1 MIVTILMM
9 AVAQPAHSA
18 TCDVPLKAANNAP
31 KEKLS
36 TAYRDLAKCDPALAE
51 KTFPSLITKADDSDS
66 LSALFLAAV
75 DTDAWNAVWA
85 TISKI
90 SDYTARDVVAEDIGA
105 KCVDNPKVVQ
115 FLQGGYFALKDV
127 DFKQWDDAFIAC
139 QSPKLDE
146 WIVKQVDSPPKA
158 RFDEKYDTLLQV
170 FGKKQHANALPH
182 MASAAI
188 KASED
193 GPFEGILGQ
202 MDAAVAPEIG
212 DPTPEDQKLLTD
224 AYMTVAKGVS
234 HEKARAVAD
243 RLVNAGDVP
252 KAIEVL
258 KLIYGDRMEGGNFIY
273 GAAAVEAGECKGTKT
288 AILHWVQVTEPAKRW
303 EIRDDVTPLLHALP
317 PKLKKCT
324 LEEGAWPV
332 LVSTEPLQGSTGL
345 SEWVFAQERDWKAK
359 GYTVTVRSEPGI
371 VLP

>member
-1 MIVTILMM
+1 VIVTILMM

-31 KEKLS
+31 KEKLA

-66 LSALFLAAV
+66 LSELFLAAV
-75 DTDAWNAVWA
+75 DTDAWNAVWS

-139 QSPKLDE
+139 ESPKLDE

-170 FGKKQHANALPH
+170 FAKKQKANALPH

-193 GPFEGILGQ
+193 GPFEGILVQ

-243 RLVNAGDVP
+243 RLVNAGDEAR
-252 KAIEVL
+252 AIEVL
-258 KLIYGDRMEGGNFIY
+258 KLIYADRMEGGNFIY
-273 GAAAVEAGECKGTKT
+273 GAASVEAGECKGTKT
-288 AILHWVQVTEPAKRW
+288 AILHWAQVTEPAKRW
-303 EIRDDVTPLLHALP
+303 EIREDVTPLMRALE

-324 LEEGAWPV
+324 EEEGAWPV

-359 GYTVTVRSEPGI
+359 GYTVTVRSEPGL

>member
-1 MIVTILMM
+1 MIVTILVL
-9 AVAQPAHSA
+9 ALSRPALSA
-18 TCDVPLKAANNAP
+18 SCDVQLKAANNAP
-31 KEKLS
+31 KEKLA
-36 TAYRDLAKCDPALAE
+36 TAYRELAKCDPALAE

-66 LSALFLAAV
+66 LADLFLAAV
-75 DTDAWNAVWA
+75 DTDGWNGVWA

-105 KCVDNPKVVQ
+105 KCVENPKVVQ
-115 FLQGGYFALKDV
+115 FLQGAYFGLKDV
-127 DFKQWDDAFIAC
+127 DFKQWDDAFVAC

-158 RFDEKYDTLLQV
+158 RFDEKYDTLLQIY
-170 FGKKQHANALPH
+170 GKKQRANALPH

-193 GPFEGILGQ
+193 GPFEGILVQ
-202 MDAAVAPEIG
+202 MEAAVAPEIG
-212 DPTPEDQKLLTD
+212 DPEPEDKAKLTD

-258 KLIYGDRMEGGNFIY
+258 KLIYADRMEGGNFIY
-273 GAAAVEAGECKGTKT
+273 GAASVEAGECKGTKT

-303 EIRDDVTPLLHALP
+303 QIRDDATPLLRAFE

-324 LEEGAWPV
+324 LDEGAWPV
-332 LVSTEPLQGSTGL
+332 LFSTEPLQGSTGL
-345 SEWVFAQERDWKAK
+345 SEWVFAQERDWKSK
-359 GYTVTVRSEPGI
+359 GYTVTVRSEPAI